1 MKETI
6 KFTIEVDIKEPSL
19 KEIMEAFK
27 KAILECFQTFV
38 NKVLMRYAKE
48 YKKMVS

>member
-1 MKETI
+1 LLF

-27 KAILECFQTFV
+27 KAILEIV
-38 NKVLMRYAKE
+38 NKILFHWM
-48 YKKMVS
+48 MMD